1 MTADEALALLER
13 TLDTEYL
20 SKTQIDI
27 FRKVWDGE
35 SYVAIATSLGY
46 EHGYVK
52 DTGAQL
58 WRLLSR
64 VLGKKVTK
72 SNVRNILCS
81 LSHQVVTNQTSL
93 ASITDPNQS
102 WGEAA
107 DISRFYGRGEEQ
119 SRLEAW
125 LVQERCRLVSI
136 LGIGGV
142 GKTALSVKL
151 AKQVQSQ
158 FNYVAWRTLRQAPPL
173 LEVLSELIL
182 FFSDQQDTQVPD
194 TAAKQIEQLLSYL
207 REKKCLL
214 VLDNFESILKTGDRT
229 GKYRHGYED
238 YGLLL
243 ERIADGAHQ
252 SCLVITSRE
261 KPMGLA
267 YREMDGG
274 KVRSH
279 LLTGLTPTASEEIL
293 NTLGIQGSGQQQ
305 LINRYSGNPLAL
317 KIVAATIRSVFAGD
331 VAEFLDYGTVVFGD
345 LWDLLDQ
352 QFNRLSALEQTVMR
366 WLAIN
371 REWTSLKE
379 LRADIVPAVSH
390 RALLEAVE
398 SLKARCLVETS
409 RAGITQ
415 QPVVMEYMTERLV
428 EQFYQEIS
436 EQDYQLFSQY
446 ALLKANAKEFVREAQ
461 IRQLSQPLLE
471 KLLNALGSTI
481 ELQLQQLLQAFKHQP
496 KETVGYAGGNL
507 LNLLCQLDVDL
518 QGQDFSYLPLWQV
531 YLLGKDLQNVN
542 LAHADLSKSVFSDSL
557 ASIISIAFS
566 PDGEWLVAG
575 DTNGEIHIWQVA
587 DGQKIF
593 AWKAHD
599 GWIWSVAFNS
609 DREKLAS
616 SSEDGTVKVW
626 SVKEQQQLV
635 HNFQLNRNRIWSVVW
650 HPNGQQ
656 IASGGENGTVLIWDL
671 RTHECVQ
678 TLETNQKSIEPV
690 AFSPDGQ
697 VLACGSSTDSAI
709 HILDVNRGECLQTLV
724 GHTNGIWSVVF
735 SPDGQS
741 LISGSSDTTV
751 RIWDWVTGKC
761 RRVLQ
766 GHQEIIW
773 SVATNQDGS
782 LVASGS
788 DDHTVRIWDS
798 YTGQCLRTLQGFKS
812 RVWSVAF
819 NLRSPLLA
827 SGNDEAVKLWSVTTG
842 QCLKTF
848 KGCPQLNWS
857 VIFMPNSSQLASSG
871 QDQLVRI
878 WDWQAGTCI
887 QTSQKHPSYVYA
899 ISHHPVEPVLASI
912 SANTTYVWNL
922 ATWGIIST
930 LEGHGAQIWQVA
942 FSPDGA
948 LLATCSFD
956 HTARVWDW
964 RSGSCLNVL
973 QGHSSWTYCLRFS
986 PDGRWLATGSM
997 DKSIRLWDVE
1007 TGECFKTIETGTE
1020 WITEL
1025 EVSPDG
1031 QHIVSGSVSGVL
1043 MLWSVNGDMPL
1054 RTVQAHGGHISAI
1067 YFSPDGQTVV
1077 TGSHDCTIK
1086 LWDAVTWECLKTLTG
1101 HTNLVV
1107 SAAFS
1112 ADGKTLASASHDET
1126 VRVWDVGTGECLQVL
1141 RSPRP
1146 YEGMKIEGATGLADT
1161 QKATLQMLGAI
1172 ET

>member
-1 MTADEALALLER
+1 M
-13 TLDTEYL
+13 
-20 SKTQIDI
+20 SGSQ
-27 FRKVWDGE
+27 
-35 SYVAIATSLGY
+35 AIASSIHR

-52 DTGAQL
+52 DAGAQL
-58 WRLLSR
+58 WRLLSK
-64 VLGKKVTK
+64 VLEKKVTK

-81 LSHQVVTNQTSL
+81 LSQQVVINQTSL
-93 ASITDPNQS
+93 ASITDPHQS

-107 DISRFYGRGEEQ
+107 DVSRFYGRGEEQ
-119 SRLEAW
+119 SRLETW
-125 LVQERCRLVSI
+125 LVQDRCLLVSI

-151 AKQVQSQ
+151 AKQVQSG
-158 FNYVAWRTLRQAPPL
+158 FDYVAWRTLRQAPPL
-173 LEVLSELIL
+173 SKVLSDLIL
-182 FFSDQQDTQVPD
+182 FFSDQRDTQITD
-194 TAAKQIEQLLSYL
+194 TATKQIEQLLRYL
-207 REKKCLL
+207 REKRCLL
-214 VLDNFESILKTGDRT
+214 VLDNFESILQMGDR
-229 GKYRHGYED
+229 KYRHSYED

-243 ERIADGAHQ
+243 ERIADESHQ

-261 KPMGLA
+261 KPMGLT

-279 LLTGLTPTASEEIL
+279 ILTGLTPTASEAIL
-293 NTLGIQGSGQQQ
+293 NTLGIQSSNQQHQQ

-352 QFNRLSALEQTVMR
+352 QFNRLSAMEQTVMR

-436 EQDYQLFSQY
+436 QQDYRLFSQY

-461 IRQLSQPLLE
+461 IRQLTQPLLE
-471 KLLNALGSTI
+471 KLNMLGSPI
-481 ELQLQQLLQAFKHQP
+481 EPQLQQLLQSFKHQP

-507 LNLLCQLDVDL
+507 LNLLCQLDVDF
-518 QGQDFSYLPLWQV
+518 QGQDLSYLPLWQA
-531 YLLGKDLQNVN
+531 YLSGKDLQNVN
-542 LAHADLSKSVFSDSL
+542 LAHADLAKTVFSESL
-557 ASIISIAFS
+557 ASIVSVAFS

-575 DTNGEIHIWQVA
+575 DTNGEIHIWQVS
-587 DGQKIF
+587 DGQKMF
-593 AWKAHD
+593 FWKAHG
-599 GWIWSVAFNS
+599 GWVWSVEFS
-609 DREKLAS
+609 PDGEKLAS
-616 SSEDGTVKVW
+616 SSEEGTVKVW
-626 SVKEQQQLV
+626 AVEEQQLI
-635 HNFQLNRNRIWSVVW
+635 HSFQLNRNRIWSVVW

-671 RTHECVQ
+671 RIKEIIQ
-678 TLETNQKSIEPV
+678 TLETHQKSIEPV

-724 GHTNGIWSVVF
+724 GHTNGVWSVVF

-741 LISGSSDTTV
+741 LISGSSDATV
-751 RIWDWVTGKC
+751 RIWDWVTGNC

-766 GHQEIIW
+766 GHKEIIW

-782 LVASGS
+782 LIASAS

-798 YTGQCLRTLQGFKS
+798 HMGKCLRTLQGFKS

-819 NLRSPLLA
+819 HLRSPLLA

-912 SANTTYVWNL
+912 SANTTYVWDLETQN
-922 ATWGIIST
+922 IIST

-942 FSPDGA
+942 FSPDGDQ
-948 LLATCSFD
+948 LATCSFD

-964 RSGSCLNVL
+964 RSGNCLKVL
-973 QGHSSWTYCLRFS
+973 RGHSSWVYCLRFS

-997 DKSIRLWDVE
+997 DKTIRLWDVE

-1025 EVSPDG
+1025 EVSSDE

-1043 MLWSVNGDMPL
+1043 MLWSVDGEMPL
-1054 RTVQAHGGHISAI
+1054 CTLQAHGGHISAI

-1077 TGSHDCTIK
+1077 TSSHDGTIK
-1086 LWDAVTWECLKTLTG
+1086 LWDAITWECLKTLTG

-1112 ADGKTLASASHDET
+1112 ADGKTIASASHDET
-1126 VRVWDVGTGECLQVL
+1126 LRVWDVGTGECLQVL

-1146 YEGMKIEGATGLADT
+1146 YEGMNIEGATGLANT
-1161 QKATLQMLGAI
+1161 QKATLQLLGAVKNRL
-1172 ET
+1172 